1 MPQRCVMHILQIPVP
16 PLVYSNTIG
25 NYWYEGLL
33 YISAWGLH
41 VARFDKQGNSYEPQI
56 VKRATV
62 QGFTLFYA
70 I

>member
-1 MPQRCVMHILQIPVP
+1 MPQRCVIHIPQISVL

-33 YISAWGLH
+33 YISAWGLY
-41 VARFDKQGNSYEPQI
+41 VVRFDKQGNSYEPQI